1 MQDEVD
7 EKSDKFHEKAG
18 LGAARKK
25 GGRIIPITPHPS
37 PIPLRSPRPKIR
49 WVNDTTPFLAAAQPA
64 SSPPTTTRRPIR
76 DLPDELISQIAA
88 GEVVERPA
96 SVVRELVDNA
106 LDAGATQITVRLS
119 AGGVRLITVEDDGG
133 GIPQEELP
141 VALRR
146 HATSKIT
153 NLNDLETVATM
164 GFRGEA
170 LAAIASV
177 SEMALLSRPA
187 AQASAF
193 LLDARSGELRP
204 AARSTGTTVEV
215 KELFFSTP
223 ARRKFLK
230 TDATELAHCIESVRR
245 HALARPDVGFAIWH
259 EGKLVEQWRATFV
272 PGQGD
277 PQDAHDALARR
288 LSDVL
293 GEDFVTQSVAV
304 QHRVGPV
311 TVTGRAGLPDAA
323 RSRPDHQYCY
333 VNGRF
338 VRDKVLTHAAR
349 SAYEDVLHG
358 HKQPIYALYVEIDP
372 ARVDVNVHPTK
383 IEVRFR
389 DSREVHQAVRHAVEN
404 ALAAPRAAALAA
416 AAAAPNPSAAGDG
429 EHFKPQTPQ
438 APVWN
443 AQAAIKFEERG
454 HRVEDLQALWG
465 PRSATPA
472 SPVAD
477 PASGAAMGGLWA
489 PSAQADAPA
498 AWATPAASHAS
509 ATPWDSAPA
518 AQTAAPVAGSPT
530 EPLASN
536 PPTAWPVGRDGNET
550 AWPLGKAVAQL
561 HGVYILAENAQG
573 MVVVDMHA
581 AHERIVYERLKA
593 QVDSGARIAS
603 QPLLIPAT
611 FAATPQEVA
620 TAEESADV
628 LATLGLEVVPF
639 SPKTLAVRA
648 VPITLAQGDPVELA
662 RSVLAELAAH
672 DATTVVQRA
681 RNEILG
687 TMACHGAVR
696 ANRKL
701 TIDEMNA
708 LLRQM
713 ETTDRSDQC
722 NHGRPTWRQLSMKEL
737 DALFLRGR

>member
-1 MQDEVD
+1 M
-7 EKSDKFHEKAG
+7 G
-18 LGAARKK
+18 
-25 GGRIIPITPHPS
+25 PT
-37 PIPLRSPRPKIR
+37 PKIWR
-49 WVNDTTPFLAAAQPA
+49 VNPTQPTSEVSAPEA
-64 SSPPTTTRRPIR
+64 SLPGTRRPIR

-106 LDAGATQITVRLS
+106 LDAGATQITVRLL
-119 AGGVRLITVEDDGG
+119 AGGVRLIAVEDDGL
-133 GIPQEELP
+133 GIPPEELP

-153 NLNDLETVATM
+153 NLHDLETVATM

-170 LAAIASV
+170 LAAISSV
-177 SEMALLSRPA
+177 SEMALLSRPPT
-187 AQASAF
+187 QASAF

-204 AARSTGTTVEV
+204 AARSQGTTVEV

-272 PGQGD
+272 PGEGN
-277 PQDAHDALARR
+277 PQDALARR

-349 SAYEDVLHG
+349 AAYEDVLHG

-404 ALAAPRAAALAA
+404 ALAAPRAATLAPSFVAASAL
-416 AAAAPNPSAAGDG
+416 PESDSDR
-429 EHFKPQTPQ
+429 KPFEPFTRK
-438 APVWN
+438 
-443 AQAAIKFEERG
+443 AQAAIKFEERPG
-454 HRVEDLQALWG
+454 HKVSDLQALWQ
-465 PRSATPA
+465 PTPSAAPTATPA
-472 SPVAD
+472 QGVAEPPPTD
-477 PASGAAMGGLWA
+477 
-489 PSAQADAPA
+489 
-498 AWATPAASHAS
+498 WATPA
-509 ATPWDSAPA
+509 PPA
-518 AQTAAPVAGSPT
+518 AE
-530 EPLASN
+530 EP
-536 PPTAWPVGRDGNET
+536 
-550 AWPLGKAVAQL
+550 AWPLGRAVAQI

-593 QVDSGARIAS
+593 QVDGGARIAS

-611 FAATPQEVA
+611 FAATAQEVA
-620 TAEESADV
+620 TAEECAEV

-648 VPITLAQGDPVELA
+648 VPTSLAQGDAVELA

-681 RNEILG
+681 HNEILA

-701 TIDEMNA
+701 TLDEMNA

-722 NHGRPTWRQLSMKEL
+722 NHGRPTWRQLTMKEL